1 MKINIRLFYFYMLL
15 LFVQQLPAQER
26 AASTMN
32 IERTTAQLRNSTSEK
47 VWVIA
52 HRGDWRNAPENSVQ
66 AIKNCISMGVDM
78 VEIDVQLTKDGKAV
92 LMHDST
98 IDRTTTG
105 KGRVGDWTL
114 DSLKNLFLKDGLG
127 IATSHRIPTL
137 EEALLTC
144 KGHILVNIDKGFELF
159 PICYAIAKST
169 GTLDQIVLKANK
181 SYEEIKEKLGKG
193 FEEVS
198 FMPIINMNSSNA
210 KVLLDNHLR
219 NYKPIAVEFTINKG
233 QEDILKRFQEL
244 RQQGIN
250 IWVNSLWPKQNAGH
264 DDERAVTDPSI
275 YDWFL
280 ENHVNMIQ
288 TDRPALLIKYLKS
301 KKQNP

>member
-26 AASTMN
+26 AASTTN
-32 IERTTAQLRNSTSEK
+32 IERTTAQLRNSPSEK